1 MSWTFRWRIYCA
13 RLFRV
18 GIFMMKLVHNTR
30 NRVRHQ
36 SAGLLFSKCVV
47 YKNGAHLSVFR
58 FRMKA
63 RAKCSH
69 FTSFRNTQQ
78 FSNQINLF
86 FPSIFDLD
94 KWCVNLFTVQTKI
107 QIISFFLFVFIFFFI
122 VVAGKIYK
130 KLNEKKATKW
140 KLIDFLTEI
149 STIGNLVGFSAWAV

>member
-1 MSWTFRWRIYCA
+1 MSWTFRWRIHCA

-86 FPSIFDLD
+86 FPQFSIWTSDVLIYS
-94 KWCVNLFTVQTKI
+94 LFKRK
-107 QIISFFLFVFIFFFI
+107 SKLFLFFFLCLFFFFI

-130 KLNEKKATKW
+130 KLDEKKATKW